1 MLTDYLIVPLILFF
15 IIGMI
20 IIITEEIRRKVIEK

>member
-1 MLTDYLIVPLILFF
+1 MLTDCLIVPLILFF
-15 IIGMI
+15 IFGMI